1 MAAPPPRRNVSS
13 RPHKQHLSPLQVL
26 LQMGFPKHRAEKA
39 LAATGDRGVQLAADW
54 LLAHVNDPTLDDST
68 PREYILYL
76 CPVGPLL
83 EQLQKFS
90 LQSMLQCGRNGA
102 HNYLPHITLCS
113 FFQAPDDAIGHL
125 SRALQHVVEKLK
137 VELPESIKLEHYTS
151 QTFLGLFVAEEYNDA
166 LKKLAVYFMREVSEF
181 SIQVEPYLKAL
192 HITLAYQFQ
201 LEHYATLEKLSQAIN
216 TNAAACWELR
226 LYSRDTRIK
235 GCEVHKVLY
244 SHVPKEPD
252 ELELL
257 IGDFVYVSGEHLGA
271 ATDGWVEGTSWLT
284 GATGFL
290 PKNYIE
296 RTAESDAWTL
306 HRYNHTDTKKATLY
320 WQPSE
325 RRSIT
330 IVKDVFIDSLDDGVL
345 QRRPA
350 VAAAQAPPSPQVCP
364 KVPVAPVAPASP
376 AAAAPVVQPGPPQAA
391 EREEKVTTPP
401 KEIIYENL
409 GFLNQAAKQESTKV
423 STSPRK
429 LYVARHAERVD
440 FTFGAWLP
448 ICFDASGN
456 YTRRDLNMP
465 AVVPERKGGYMD
477 YAKDSPLTNIGLY
490 QATLTGNA
498 MCESGV
504 TFSHVF
510 SSPSLRCIQ
519 TCTNILT
526 ALHFEDMLINVEP
539 GLFEWLAWYPEGT
552 PTWMTPAE
560 LKELGF
566 HINLDY
572 KPLIETEELKHK
584 KESVDQYYMRS
595 FYVAQNVLK
604 RTAPE
609 GGNVLLVGHAATL
622 ETCTRQLTGRKP
634 RSATELVQ
642 LVHKIPYCGLC
653 VAQEVPNC
661 GPQATA
667 EGAAGGTG
675 WALVAPPIPPLTH
688 SANTRFDWRCMLST

>member
-1 MAAPPPRRNVSS
+1 MAAPPPRRNVST
-13 RPHKQHLSPLQVL
+13 RPHRQHLSPLQVL

-83 EQLQKFS
+83 EQLQKFF

-113 FFQAPDDAIGHL
+113 FFQAPDDGMSHL
-125 SRALQHVVEKLK
+125 SRALQHVVEKLRG
-137 VELPESIKLEHYTS
+137 ELPDHIRLEHYTS
-151 QTFLGLFVAEEYNDA
+151 QTFLGLFVAEQHNDI
-166 LKKLAVYFMREVSEF
+166 LKKLAVQFMREVSEF
-181 SIQVEPYLKAL
+181 IVTEIGALDVLGTCFPWCSSTYPSLSKTASRCRRIQVEPYLKAL

-201 LEHYATLEKLSQAIN
+201 LEHYAALEKLSQSIDTGAS
-216 TNAAACWELR
+216 ACWELR

-235 GCEVHKVLY
+235 GSEVHKVLY

-284 GATGFL
+284 GSTGFL

-306 HRYNHTDTKKATLY
+306 HR
-320 WQPSE
+320 
-325 RRSIT
+325 SIT
-330 IVKDVFIDSLDDGVL
+330 IAKNVFLDGLENVSL
-345 QRRPA
+345 QRRA
-350 VAAAQAPPSPQVCP
+350 LGTSQAPHSPQLSP
-364 KVPVAPVAPASP
+364 KSA
-376 AAAAPVVQPGPPQAA
+376 PPQPA
-391 EREEKVTTPP
+391 EREERPAP
-401 KEIIYENL
+401 KENIYENL
-409 GFLNQAAKQESTKV
+409 GFLAQKNKQEEAKG

-429 LYVARHAERVD
+429 LYVVRHAERID

-448 ICFDASGN
+448 VCFDAAGK

-465 AVVPERKGGYMD
+465 MTVPERGGGFQD

-504 TFSHVF
+504 TFSHVY

-519 TCTNILT
+519 TCTNILS
-526 ALHFEDMLINVEP
+526 ALHFESLPINVEP
-539 GLFEWLAWYPEGT
+539 GLFEWLAWYPEGV
-552 PTWMTPAE
+552 PVWMSPAE
-560 LKELGF
+560 LKDIGY

-572 KPLIETEELKHK
+572 KPVVDAEELRNR
-584 KESVDQYYMRS
+584 KESNEQYYIRS
-595 FYVAQNVLK
+595 FYVAQNLLK
-604 RTAPE
+604 KTASE
-609 GGNVLLVGHAATL
+609 GGNVLFVGHAATL
-622 ETCTRQLTGRKP
+622 DTCTRQLTGRSP
-634 RSATELVQ
+634 RSAAELVQ
-642 LVHKIPYCGLC
+642 TVHKIPYCGLC
-653 VAQEVPNC
+653 VAQES
-661 GPQATA
+661 G
-667 EGAAGGTG
+667 EGTS
-675 WALVAPPIPPLTH
+675 WSLVAPPILPLTH
-688 SANTRFDWRCMLST
+688 SANARFDWRCMLSA

>member
-1 MAAPPPRRNVSS
+1 
-13 RPHKQHLSPLQVL
+13 
-26 LQMGFPKHRAEKA
+26 MGFPKHRAEKA

-137 VELPESIKLEHYTS
+137 GELPESIKLEHYTS
-151 QTFLGLFVAEEYNDA
+151 QTFLGLFVAEEHNDA
-166 LKKLAVYFMREVSEF
+166 LKKLAVHFMREVSEF

-216 TNAAACWELR
+216 TNATACWEIR

-235 GCEVHKVLY
+235 GSEVHKVLY

-271 ATDGWVEGTSWLT
+271 ASDGWVEGTSWLT

-306 HRYNHTDTKKATLY
+306 HR
-320 WQPSE
+320 
-325 RRSIT
+325 SIT
-330 IVKDVFIDSLDDGVL
+330 IVKDMFIDGLDDGVL
-345 QRRPA
+345 PRRPM
-350 VAAAQAPPSPQVCP
+350 VAAAQAPPSPQVSP
-364 KVPVAPVAPASP
+364 KAAVAAVAAA
-376 AAAAPVVQPGPPQAA
+376 AAAAPSPQAV

-409 GFLNQAAKQESTKV
+409 GFLNQAAKQEKGST
-423 STSPRK
+423 TPRR
-429 LYVARHAERVD
+429 LYVARHAERID

-448 ICFDASGN
+448 ICFDAAGN

-465 AVVPERKGGYMD
+465 NTVPERTGGYQD
-477 YAKDSPLTNIGLY
+477 YAKDSPLTKIGLY
-490 QATLTGNA
+490 QATLTGTA
-498 MCESGV
+498 MSESGV
-504 TFSHVF
+504 TFTHVF
-510 SSPSLRCIQ
+510 ASPSLRCIQ
-519 TCTNILT
+519 TCTNILA
-526 ALHFEDMLINVEP
+526 ALHFDEVLINVEP

-552 PTWMTPAE
+552 PAWMSPAE
-560 LKELGF
+560 LKKLGF

-572 KPLIETEELKHK
+572 RPLIEADDLRHK
-584 KESVDQYYMRS
+584 KESVEQYYMRS
-595 FYVAQNVLK
+595 FYVAQGALK
-604 RTAPE
+604 RTAAE

-634 RSATELVQ
+634 RSAAELVQ

-653 VAQEVPNC
+653 VAQEVVAPD
-661 GPQATA
+661 
-667 EGAAGGTG
+667 AAGGDG
-675 WALVAPPIPPLTH
+675 AAAASWALVAPPIPPLTH
-688 SANTRFDWRCMLST
+688 SANARFDWRCMT

>member
-1 MAAPPPRRNVSS
+1 MWLPRQG
-13 RPHKQHLSPLQVL
+13 RPHPATDLGDDLSGG
-26 LQMGFPKHRAEKA
+26 GFPWLPSPPLLGVRTLPPLPDSKHGEGPR
-39 LAATGDRGVQLAADW
+39 

-137 VELPESIKLEHYTS
+137 PELPESIKLEHYTS
-151 QTFLGLFVAEEYNDA
+151 QTFLGLFVAEEHNDA

-216 TNAAACWELR
+216 TNTAACWELR

-306 HRYNHTDTKKATLY
+306 HR
-320 WQPSE
+320 
-325 RRSIT
+325 SIT
-330 IVKDVFIDSLDDGVL
+330 IVKDVFIDGLDDGVL

-350 VAAAQAPPSPQVCP
+350 VAAAQAPPSPQ
-364 KVPVAPVAPASP
+364 
-376 AAAAPVVQPGPPQAA
+376 AAD
-391 EREEKVTTPP
+391 REEKVTTPP

-409 GFLNQAAKQESTKV
+409 GFLNQAV
-423 STSPRK
+423 S
-429 LYVARHAERVD
+429 E
-440 FTFGAWLP
+440 
-448 ICFDASGN
+448 I
-456 YTRRDLNMP
+456 
-465 AVVPERKGGYMD
+465 
-477 YAKDSPLTNIGLY
+477 
-490 QATLTGNA
+490 
-498 MCESGV
+498 
-504 TFSHVF
+504 
-510 SSPSLRCIQ
+510 
-519 TCTNILT
+519 
-526 ALHFEDMLINVEP
+526 
-539 GLFEWLAWYPEGT
+539 
-552 PTWMTPAE
+552 
-560 LKELGF
+560 
-566 HINLDY
+566 
-572 KPLIETEELKHK
+572 
-584 KESVDQYYMRS
+584 
-595 FYVAQNVLK
+595 
-604 RTAPE
+604 
-609 GGNVLLVGHAATL
+609 
-622 ETCTRQLTGRKP
+622 
-634 RSATELVQ
+634 
-642 LVHKIPYCGLC
+642 LVHIG
-653 VAQEVPNC
+653 VAKRYV
-661 GPQATA
+661 
-667 EGAAGGTG
+667 
-675 WALVAPPIPPLTH
+675 
-688 SANTRFDWRCMLST
+688 

>member
-1 MAAPPPRRNVSS
+1 MPPAGILKRRDVRRHS
-13 RPHKQHLSPLQVL
+13 RK
-26 LQMGFPKHRAEKA
+26 GEKA

-137 VELPESIKLEHYTS
+137 GELPESIKLEHYTS
-151 QTFLGLFVAEEYNDA
+151 QTFLGLFVAEEHNEA

-181 SIQVEPYLKAL
+181 IVTDIGALEVLGTCFPWCSTSYSSLSKTASRNRRIQVEPYLKAL

-216 TNAAACWELR
+216 TNASACWELR

-235 GCEVHKVLY
+235 GSEVHKVLY

-306 HRYNHTDTKKATLY
+306 HR
-320 WQPSE
+320 
-325 RRSIT
+325 SIT
-330 IVKDVFIDSLDDGVL
+330 IVKDVYIDGLDDGML

-364 KVPVAPVAPASP
+364 KVPVAPVAPAVS
-376 AAAAPVVQPGPPQAA
+376 AAASTAPAPAPPQPA
-391 EREEKVTTPP
+391 EREEKVTTPS

-409 GFLNQAAKQESTKV
+409 GFLNQAAKQENMKV
-423 STSPRK
+423 SSSPRK

-448 ICFDASGN
+448 ICFDAAGN

-465 AVVPERKGGYMD
+465 ATVPERKGGYHD

-498 MCESGV
+498 MSESGV

-519 TCTNILT
+519 TCTNMLT
-526 ALHFEDMLINVEP
+526 ALHFDDVLINVEP

-552 PTWMTPAE
+552 PAWMSPAE

-566 HINLDY
+566 HINVDY
-572 KPLIETEELKHK
+572 KPIIEADELKHK

-595 FYVAQNVLK
+595 FYIAQNVLK
-604 RTAPE
+604 RTASE
-609 GGNVLLVGHAATL
+609 GGNVLLMGHAATL

-653 VAQEVPNC
+653 VAQEVNS
-661 GPQATA
+661 GPQA
-667 EGAAGGTG
+667 AASDSSSTVGTG
-675 WALVAPPIPPLTH
+675 WTLVAPPIPPLTH

>member
-1 MAAPPPRRNVSS
+1 MAAPPPRRNVST
-13 RPHKQHLSPLQVL
+13 RPHRQHLSPLQVL

-83 EQLQKFS
+83 EQLQKFF

-113 FFQAPDDAIGHL
+113 FFQAPDDGMSHL
-125 SRALQHVVEKLK
+125 SRALQHVVEKLRG
-137 VELPESIKLEHYTS
+137 ELPDHIRLEHYTS
-151 QTFLGLFVAEEYNDA
+151 QTFLGLFVAEQHNDI
-166 LKKLAVYFMREVSEF
+166 LKKLAVQFMREVSEF
-181 SIQVEPYLKAL
+181 ITEIGALDVLGTCFPWCSSTYPSLSKTASRCRRIQVEPYLKAL

-201 LEHYATLEKLSQAIN
+201 LEHYAALEKLSQSIDTSAS
-216 TNAAACWELR
+216 ACWELR

-235 GCEVHKVLY
+235 GSEVHKVLY

-284 GATGFL
+284 GSTGFL

-306 HRYNHTDTKKATLY
+306 HR
-320 WQPSE
+320 
-325 RRSIT
+325 SIT
-330 IVKDVFIDSLDDGVL
+330 IAKNVFLDGLENVSL
-345 QRRPA
+345 QRRA
-350 VAAAQAPPSPQVCP
+350 LGTSQAPHSPQLSP
-364 KVPVAPVAPASP
+364 KSA
-376 AAAAPVVQPGPPQAA
+376 PPQPA
-391 EREEKVTTPP
+391 EREERPAP
-401 KEIIYENL
+401 KENIYENL
-409 GFLNQAAKQESTKV
+409 GFLAQKNKQEEAKG

-429 LYVARHAERVD
+429 LYVVRHAERID

-448 ICFDASGN
+448 VCFDAAGK

-465 AVVPERKGGYMD
+465 MTVPERGGGFQD

-504 TFSHVF
+504 TFSHVY

-519 TCTNILT
+519 TCTNILS
-526 ALHFEDMLINVEP
+526 ALHFESLPINVEP
-539 GLFEWLAWYPEGT
+539 GLFEWLAWYPEGV
-552 PTWMTPAE
+552 PVWMSPAE
-560 LKELGF
+560 LKDIGY

-572 KPLIETEELKHK
+572 KPVVDAEELRNR
-584 KESVDQYYMRS
+584 KESNEQYYIRS
-595 FYVAQNVLK
+595 FYVAQNLLK
-604 RTAPE
+604 KTASE
-609 GGNVLLVGHAATL
+609 GGNVLFVGHAATL
-622 ETCTRQLTGRKP
+622 DTCTRQLTGRSP
-634 RSATELVQ
+634 RSAAELVQ
-642 LVHKIPYCGLC
+642 TVHKIPYCGLC
-653 VAQEVPNC
+653 VAQES
-661 GPQATA
+661 G
-667 EGAAGGTG
+667 EGTS
-675 WALVAPPIPPLTH
+675 WSLVAPPILPLTH
-688 SANTRFDWRCMLST
+688 SANARFDWRCMLSA

>member
-1 MAAPPPRRNVSS
+1 MADPPPRRNVGS
-13 RPHKQHLSPLQVL
+13 RPHRQHLSPMQVL

-83 EQLQKFS
+83 EQLQKFF

-113 FFQAPDDAIGHL
+113 FFQAPDDGIAHL
-125 SRALQHVVEKLK
+125 TRALQHVVDKLK
-137 VELPESIKLEHYTS
+137 GELPDHIKLEHYTS
-151 QTFLGLFVAEEYNDA
+151 QTFLGLFVAEEHNDV
-166 LKKLAVYFMREVSEF
+166 LKKLAVQFMREVSEF

-201 LEHYATLEKLSQAIN
+201 LEHYSVLEQLSQSIDTSAS
-216 TNAAACWELR
+216 ACWELR

-235 GCEVHKVLY
+235 GSEVHKVLY

-284 GATGFL
+284 GSTGFL

-306 HRYNHTDTKKATLY
+306 HR
-320 WQPSE
+320 
-325 RRSIT
+325 SIT
-330 IVKDVFIDSLDDGVL
+330 IAKNVFLDGLDNVVI
-345 QRRPA
+345 QRRVLGA
-350 VAAAQAPPSPQVCP
+350 SQAPPSPQLSP
-364 KVPVAPVAPASP
+364 KPQPAEREDRG
-376 AAAAPVVQPGPPQAA
+376 AAAA
-391 EREEKVTTPP
+391 
-401 KEIIYENL
+401 KENIYENL
-409 GFLNQAAKQESTKV
+409 GFLAQKASLGRTPGLPLKGTGRR
-423 STSPRK
+423 TCYPII
-429 LYVARHAERVD
+429 VD
-440 FTFGAWLP
+440 KCYFITPSAFLGK
-448 ICFDASGN
+448 

-465 AVVPERKGGYMD
+465 MTVPERKGGYQD

-498 MCESGV
+498 MYESGV
-504 TFSHVF
+504 TFSHVY

-526 ALHFEDMLINVEP
+526 ALHFEDVPINVEP

-552 PTWMTPAE
+552 PIWMTPAE
-560 LKELGF
+560 FKSIGYHVNTE
-566 HINLDY
+566 Y
-572 KPLIETEELKHK
+572 KPLIEAEDLGHK
-584 KESVDQYYMRS
+584 KESIEQYYVRS
-595 FYVAQNVLK
+595 FYVAQNLLK
-604 RTAPE
+604 KTASE

-622 ETCTRQLTGRKP
+622 DTCTRQLTGRTP
-634 RSATELVQ
+634 RSAADLVQ

-653 VAQEVPNC
+653 VAQES
-661 GPQATA
+661 
-667 EGAAGGTG
+667 EGG
-675 WALVAPPIPPLTH
+675 WSLVAPPTLPLTH
-688 SANTRFDWRCMLST
+688 SANTRFDWRSMLSA

>member
-1 MAAPPPRRNVSS
+1 
-13 RPHKQHLSPLQVL
+13 
-26 LQMGFPKHRAEKA
+26 MGFPKHRAEKA

-137 VELPESIKLEHYTS
+137 GELPESIKLEHYTS
-151 QTFLGLFVAEEYNDA
+151 QTFLGLFVAEEHNDA
-166 LKKLAVYFMREVSEF
+166 LKKLAVHFMREVSEF

-201 LEHYATLEKLSQAIN
+201 LEHYAMLEKLSQAIN
-216 TNAAACWELR
+216 TNATACWELR

-235 GCEVHKVLY
+235 GSEVHKVLY

-306 HRYNHTDTKKATLY
+306 HR
-320 WQPSE
+320 
-325 RRSIT
+325 SIT
-330 IVKDVFIDSLDDGVL
+330 IVKDIFIDGLDDGVL
-345 QRRPA
+345 QRRPPM
-350 VAAAQAPPSPQVCP
+350 VAAAQAPPSPQVSP
-364 KVPVAPVAPASP
+364 KPAVASP
-376 AAAAPVVQPGPPQAA
+376 KATVVAVAAAAAAPSPQAV

-409 GFLNQAAKQESTKV
+409 GFLNQAAKQEKGSAT
-423 STSPRK
+423 PRR
-429 LYVARHAERVD
+429 LYVARHAERID

-448 ICFDASGN
+448 ICFDAAGN

-465 AVVPERKGGYMD
+465 NSVPERIGGYQD
-477 YAKDSPLTNIGLY
+477 YAKDSPLTKIGLY
-490 QATLTGNA
+490 QATLTGTA

-504 TFSHVF
+504 TFTHVF
-510 SSPSLRCIQ
+510 ASPSLRCIQ
-519 TCTNILT
+519 TCTNILA
-526 ALHFEDMLINVEP
+526 ALHFDEVLINVEP

-552 PTWMTPAE
+552 PAWMSPAE
-560 LKELGF
+560 LKKLGF

-572 KPLIETEELKHK
+572 RPLIEADELRHK
-584 KESVDQYYMRS
+584 KESVEQYYMRS
-595 FYVAQNVLK
+595 FYVAQGALK
-604 RTAPE
+604 RTAAE

-634 RSATELVQ
+634 RSAAELVQ

-653 VAQEVPNC
+653 VAQEVV
-661 GPQATA
+661 GPS
-667 EGAAGGTG
+667 EAAGGDGAAT
-675 WALVAPPIPPLTH
+675 WTLVAPPIPPLTH
-688 SANTRFDWRCMLST
+688 SANARFDWRCMT

>member
-1 MAAPPPRRNVSS
+1 MSAFPVVTAACTKKAFLAFVSPTLRVCCAS
-13 RPHKQHLSPLQVL
+13 
-26 LQMGFPKHRAEKA
+26 HRA
-39 LAATGDRGVQLAADW
+39 LLRPPLLCQGGLL

-113 FFQAPDDAIGHL
+113 FFQ
-125 SRALQHVVEKLK
+125 
-137 VELPESIKLEHYTS
+137 
-151 QTFLGLFVAEEYNDA
+151 
-166 LKKLAVYFMREVSEF
+166 
-181 SIQVEPYLKAL
+181 VEPYLKAL

-216 TNAAACWELR
+216 TNATACWEIR

-235 GCEVHKVLY
+235 GSEVHKVLY

-271 ATDGWVEGTSWLT
+271 ASDGWVEGTSWLT

-306 HRYNHTDTKKATLY
+306 HR
-320 WQPSE
+320 
-325 RRSIT
+325 SIT
-330 IVKDVFIDSLDDGVL
+330 IVKDMFIDGLDDGVL
-345 QRRPA
+345 PRRPM
-350 VAAAQAPPSPQVCP
+350 VAAAQAPPSPQVSP
-364 KVPVAPVAPASP
+364 KAAVAAVA
-376 AAAAPVVQPGPPQAA
+376 AAAAPSPQAV

-409 GFLNQAAKQESTKV
+409 GFLNQAV
-423 STSPRK
+423 R
-429 LYVARHAERVD
+429 
-440 FTFGAWLP
+440 
-448 ICFDASGN
+448 N

-465 AVVPERKGGYMD
+465 NAVPERTGGYQD
-477 YAKDSPLTNIGLY
+477 YAKDSPLTKIGLY
-490 QATLTGNA
+490 QATLTGTA
-498 MCESGV
+498 MSESGV
-504 TFSHVF
+504 TFTHVF
-510 SSPSLRCIQ
+510 ASPSLRCIQ
-519 TCTNILT
+519 TCTNILA
-526 ALHFEDMLINVEP
+526 ALHFDEVLINVEP

-552 PTWMTPAE
+552 PAWMSPAE
-560 LKELGF
+560 LKKLGF

-572 KPLIETEELKHK
+572 QPLIEADDLRHK
-584 KESVDQYYMRS
+584 KESVEQYYMRS
-595 FYVAQNVLK
+595 FYVAQGALK
-604 RTAPE
+604 RTAAE

-634 RSATELVQ
+634 RSAAELVQ

-653 VAQEVPNC
+653 VAQEVV
-661 GPQATA
+661 GSD
-667 EGAAGGTG
+667 AAGGDG
-675 WALVAPPIPPLTH
+675 ASAASWALVAPPIPPLTH
-688 SANTRFDWRCMLST
+688 SANARFDWRCMT

>member
-1 MAAPPPRRNVSS
+1 MADPPPRRNVSS
-13 RPHKQHLSPLQVL
+13 RPHRQHLSPLQVL

-83 EQLQKFS
+83 EQLQKFF

-113 FFQAPDDAIGHL
+113 FFQAPDDGIAHL
-125 SRALQHVVEKLK
+125 TRALQHVVEKLK
-137 VELPESIKLEHYTS
+137 GELPDHIKLEHYTS
-151 QTFLGLFVAEEYNDA
+151 QTFLGLFVAEEHNDV
-166 LKKLAVYFMREVSEF
+166 LKKLAVQFMREVSEF

-201 LEHYATLEKLSQAIN
+201 LEHYSVLEQLSQSIDTSAS
-216 TNAAACWELR
+216 ACWELR

-235 GCEVHKVLY
+235 GSEVHKVLY

-284 GATGFL
+284 GGTGFL

-306 HRYNHTDTKKATLY
+306 HR
-320 WQPSE
+320 
-325 RRSIT
+325 SIT
-330 IVKDVFIDSLDDGVL
+330 IAKNVFMDGLDNVVI
-345 QRRPA
+345 QRRVV
-350 VAAAQAPPSPQVCP
+350 VASQAPSSPQLSP
-364 KVPVAPVAPASP
+364 KPQPAEREDKS
-376 AAAAPVVQPGPPQAA
+376 AAAA
-391 EREEKVTTPP
+391 
-401 KEIIYENL
+401 KENIYENL
-409 GFLNQAAKQESTKV
+409 GFLAQKSKQEDAKASA
-423 STSPRK
+423 SPRK
-429 LYVARHAERVD
+429 LYVLRHAERID

-448 ICFDASGN
+448 ICFDAAGK

-465 AVVPERKGGYMD
+465 MTVPERKGGYQD

-498 MCESGV
+498 MYESGV
-504 TFSHVF
+504 TFSHVY

-526 ALHFEDMLINVEP
+526 ALHFEDVPINVEP

-552 PTWMTPAE
+552 PVWMTPAE
-560 LKELGF
+560 FKSIGY
-566 HINLDY
+566 HINTEY
-572 KPLIETEELKHK
+572 KPLIEAEELRHK
-584 KESVDQYYMRS
+584 KESIEQYYVRS
-595 FYVAQNVLK
+595 FYVAQNLLK
-604 RTAPE
+604 KTASE

-622 ETCTRQLTGRKP
+622 DTCTRQLTGRTP
-634 RSATELVQ
+634 RSASDLVQ

-653 VAQEVPNC
+653 VAQEP
-661 GPQATA
+661 ATV
-667 EGAAGGTG
+667 ESSWT
-675 WALVAPPIPPLTH
+675 LVAPPILPLTH
-688 SANTRFDWRCMLST
+688 SANTRFDWRSMLSA